1 MFLNFTKHGFDLKFK
16 NLSSIFMIF
25 CTFRRISID
34 LCNKSFREIHQKDF
48 KRCKQISLFRWWSM
62 SPRQRPVVNSD
73 SVWHYGS
80 LLFLVVLLKHFYCPV
95 LRDIV
100 LLRITVL
107 TSIILYDGAPSSP
120 LSLLWSFS
128 RYPLQVVK
136 TIIVGQ
142 STISVMMTYGVKW
155 SDRYILRHL
164 FHQLFQTTDLS
175 PPDYPF
181 PVNFPS
187 PPFKY
192 PAKKFIF
199 IANIHTHI
207 HPPKVSIIYR
217 LSIATFAHVV
227 PPRYSH
233 CCCFWALS

>member
-1 MFLNFTKHGFDLKFK
+1 
-16 NLSSIFMIF
+16 MIF

-34 LCNKSFREIHQKDF
+34 LCNKSFREIHQKDS

-107 TSIILYDGAPSSP
+107 TSVILYDGAPSSP

-181 PVNFPS
+181 PGNFPPTSSSFPLKSLSSSRTRTHS
-187 PPFKY
+187 PTKGINNLSPLDCY
-192 PAKKFIF
+192 ICPRGPPTVLTLLLLLGPLIT
-199 IANIHTHI
+199 ITH
-207 HPPKVSIIYR
+207 
-217 LSIATFAHVV
+217 A
-227 PPRYSH
+227 
-233 CCCFWALS
+233 

>member
-1 MFLNFTKHGFDLKFK
+1 MYLNFTKHGFDLKYK

-120 LSLLWSFS
+120 LFA
-128 RYPLQVVK
+128 VV
-136 TIIVGQ
+136 
-142 STISVMMTYGVKW
+142 
-155 SDRYILRHL
+155 
-164 FHQLFQTTDLS
+164 FFALS
-175 PPDYPF
+175 PPSCQNDNRWPIDHFRYDDLRCKMKRPLHFTTFVPPTLPDDRFEPTWLPF
-181 PVNFPS
+181 SGEFPS
-187 PPFKY
+187 SLFEF

-199 IANIHTHI
+199 FANTHTFTHQ
-207 HPPKVSIIYR
+207 
-217 LSIATFAHVV
+217 
-227 PPRYSH
+227 RYQ
-233 CCCFWALS
+233 